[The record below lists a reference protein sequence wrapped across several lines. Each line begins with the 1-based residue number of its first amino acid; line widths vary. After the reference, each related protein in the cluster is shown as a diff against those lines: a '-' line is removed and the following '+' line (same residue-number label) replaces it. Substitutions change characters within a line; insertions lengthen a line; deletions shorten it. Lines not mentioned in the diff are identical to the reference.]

1 MRTDQYA
8 YQQATRIAG
17 LGLLLQLAI
26 GLVLLIFG
34 RAADSTAFT
43 FASFY
48 ALGGVL
54 LWASLVVTF
63 HQHRLAAVERMEADE
78 LRDQRGGTVFE
89 GERALDAAVAER
101 RLRQMHSVMLPA
113 VSLVL
118 AAGLGLGGF
127 ITLRSMQAADDA
139 LSGAASFAVGGASGW
154 QLAVCVA
161 LSLVAF
167 ILSRFVAGM
176 SRQPVWQSLRGGAG
190 YMVGTA
196 LLLLAIGAGLVFNV
210 FERPGVLEGVV
221 YGIGVFQIFVA
232 AEIVLNFILNL
243 YRPRRKGELPRP
255 AFDSRV
261 LSLFAAPDNIVR
273 SINEAVNYQ
282 FGFDISSSW
291 GYQLLLRSVAW
302 LTVLG
307 AGVLVLL
314 SCVVVV
320 PPGQQAVK
328 LRGGAVVG
336 DIYEGT
342 VMFKLPWPFETAQ
355 IYEVSQI
362 RSLVLGPK
370 PLPVS
375 KVNIWTG
382 DAVQD
387 PDRYPYIVAAPTLS
401 AQALRNLAAD
411 EITDSGSSGGGANL
425 GSGNAG
431 GGTNASGAPAS
442 GDAAVQAVTQQ
453 FALVEADLIMKYRIK
468 PDGLRSWLD
477 FCNGVRL
484 RKSPLDMRERTLRD
498 MAMREVTQ
506 YLATQ
511 PMDTVMSP
519 RGDSLVK
526 TLQHRIQAAYD
537 QAKTGVEVVAV
548 QVPVLRPPSGENQ
561 GMFEEISINV
571 QNARKVLDEAE
582 RTVNTTMATLIGG
595 REQAANA
602 VAAIEQ
608 LRAIEREKGESSPEA
623 MEQRAAVENMLLGA
637 RAQTASVIARARARR
652 WGIVMDAAGNAAEV
666 LGQSPSYRA
675 APEIYKQRRTMEVL
689 AAALSGVRVKYLLGA
704 GAESAAV
711 DITMQQ
717 PEAGLNIADYL
728 EKPQDQ
734 EGKK

>member
-43 FASFY
+43 FASLY

-101 RLRQMHSVMLPA
+101 RLRQMHAVMLPV

-127 ITLRSMQAADDA
+127 LTLRAMQAADDA
-139 LSGAASFAVGGASGW
+139 LSGAASFSVGGGSGW

-336 DIYEGT
+336 DVYEGT

-401 AQALRNLAAD
+401 AQALRTLAAD
-411 EITDSGSSGGGANL
+411 DTSSAGSGAGSGSTGAQV
-425 GSGNAG
+425 
-431 GGTNASGAPAS
+431 TGAPTVAPPA
-442 GDAAVQAVTQQ
+442 GADAGVQAVTQQ

-526 TLQHRIQAAYD
+526 TLQQRIQTAYD

-548 QVPVLRPPSGENQ
+548 QVPVLRPPSGESQ
-561 GMFEEISINV
+561 GMFEEISIDV
-571 QNARKVLDEAE
+571 QNARKVMDEAE

-602 VAAIEQ
+602 VTAIEQ
-608 LRAIEREKGESSPEA
+608 LRMTEREKGESSPEA

-689 AAALSGVRVKYLLGA
+689 SAALSGVRVKYLLGA

-734 EGKK
+734 EVKK

>member
-101 RLRQMHSVMLPA
+101 RLRQMHSVMLPV